1 MARKHEY
8 FTDLYTD
15 ALIGFAAFTHLPASV
30 VRTASGYAIRA
41 DAGFGRILLAT
52 NSEQGLA
59 DTRSDLDVWT
69 VQVLQNSPA
78 GADAIA
84 TESDRDLLAAYG
96 RAVERLELE
105 GSWSPVEVALDRPVT
120 LVEGAA

>member
-30 VRTASGYAIRA
+30 VQTASGYAIRA

-59 DTRSDLDVWT
+59 DTRSELDVWT

-78 GADAIA
+78 GAHPIA
-84 TESDRDLLAAYG
+84 EETDLDLLAAYG

>member
-30 VRTASGYAIRA
+30 VRTAAGYAIRA
-41 DAGFGRILLAT
+41 DAGFGRFLLAT
-52 NSEQGLA
+52 NGDQGLA
-59 DTRSDLDVWT
+59 EARTDLDTWT
-69 VQVLQNSPA
+69 VEIHESTPI
-78 GADAIA
+78 GADLLA
-84 TESDRDLLAAYG
+84 TETDRDLVAAYG
-96 RAVERLELE
+96 RAVERLEFE

-120 LVEGAA
+120 IVEGAA

>member
-30 VRTASGYAIRA
+30 VRTGSGYAIRA

-59 DTRSDLDVWT
+59 DTRTDLDTWT
-69 VQVLQNSPA
+69 VQVLQSSPA
-78 GADAIA
+78 GADLIA
-84 TESDRDLLAAYG
+84 TETDRDLVTAYG

-120 LVEGAA
+120 VVEGAA

>member
-30 VRTASGYAIRA
+30 VKTALGYAIRA
-41 DAGFGRILLAT
+41 DAGSGRILLAT
-52 NSEQGLA
+52 NSELGLA
-59 DTRSDLDVWT
+59 DVRSDLDLWT

-78 GADAIA
+78 GAHPVAEE
-84 TESDRDLLAAYG
+84 TDRDLVVAYG

-105 GSWSPVEVALDRPVT
+105 GAWSPVEVALDRPVT
-120 LVEGAA
+120 VVEGAA

>member
-15 ALIGFAAFTHLPASV
+15 TLIGFAAFTHLPASV

-52 NSEQGLA
+52 NHEDGLA
-59 DTRSDLDVWT
+59 DIRSELDVWT

-78 GADAIA
+78 GPQPL
-84 TESDRDLLAAYG
+84 TEETDRDLVAAYG

-105 GSWSPVEVALDRPVT
+105 GSWSPVEVTLDRPVSV
-120 LVEGAA
+120 VEGAA